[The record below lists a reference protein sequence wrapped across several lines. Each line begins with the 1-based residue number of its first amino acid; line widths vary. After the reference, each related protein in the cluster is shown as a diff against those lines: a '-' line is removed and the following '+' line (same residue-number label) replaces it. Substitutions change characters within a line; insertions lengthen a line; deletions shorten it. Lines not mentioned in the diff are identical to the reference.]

1 MLIRKIERIFPCIN
15 LDPHWWEKLFRN
27 TWAFK
32 GRRKGKKTSPAS
44 DTFTK
49 KRQGGRMQWEHTGNF
64 QRHCVETK
72 NEEKTTS
79 MLYDYPRTGLA
90 RWTSLPQTLLEASE
104 RLSNK
109 TLLNWI
115 TGSHSSDV
123 NGHTFMIGWK
133 SRYMGF
139 KLGLH
144 LLFSWFLSFS
154 V

>member
-1 MLIRKIERIFPCIN
+1 M
-15 LDPHWWEKLFRN
+15 
-27 TWAFK
+27 
-32 GRRKGKKTSPAS
+32 
-44 DTFTK
+44 
-49 KRQGGRMQWEHTGNF
+49 GRMQWERTGNF

-123 NGHTFMIGWK
+123 SGHTFMIRQKK
-133 SRYMGF
+133 SRCMGF
-139 KLGLH
+139 KLGLY
-144 LLFSWFLSFS
+144 LFSWFLSFS
-154 V
+154 VWASLKQPTIKFPCQQVKFQKPRYKHSEH